1 MPVFR
6 HRPGV
11 SCKACF
17 SEDRLFRYLLEITAD
32 STGKKLCVIM
42 QNPSDADEHVSDK
55 SIQFLETLFFEK
67 CPPETGPIGIITVVN
82 LYALVQKHDFH
93 GGEKAVGPLND
104 PIIQKAIST
113 ADIVL
118 LAWGRSKNYMERKN
132 MIWAMLDKFP
142 SKPLFKSERHPSRA
156 SYSHFLI
163 PISTRS
169 FP

>member
-67 CPPETGPIGIITVVN
+67 CPPEIGPIGIITVVN

-93 GGEKAVGPLND
+93 GGEKAVGTYYNGSNLSGINKKYASD
-104 PIIQKAIST
+104 S
-113 ADIVL
+113 
-118 LAWGRSKNYMERKN
+118 N
-132 MIWAMLDKFP
+132 WAN
-142 SKPLFKSERHPSRA
+142 A
-156 SYSHFLI
+156 VYSHMKYLYNKL
-163 PISTRS
+163 
-169 FP
+169 